1 MLQQPTPIIVRVTQE
16 PVESTTVADVLLG
29 AIGLTGL
36 LVIIAVVLGGLLGG
50 ILIKMKHLRA
60 RRRADG
66 SDSDIIH
73 IFLTGS
79 AGSALKRGQLPEC
92 GLPRPNPH
100 RADP

>member
-1 MLQQPTPIIVRVTQE
+1 MVQQPSPIIVRVMEQ

-60 RRRADG
+60 SRSADG
-66 SDSDIIH
+66 NDSDIIH
-73 IFLTGS
+73 IV
-79 AGSALKRGQLPEC
+79 
-92 GLPRPNPH
+92 
-100 RADP
+100 